1 MAKSDKRGRG
11 TPVDTEDR
19 VMASVERASSWAA
32 ENQRLVTLG
41 LVAVLALGAI
51 GLIYV
56 NYQQDV
62 RDRAAVRLD
71 EIRMASRGAPPEQIR
86 SELAAYVDQFGSA
99 PQADEARVFLADIE
113 LGRGAPDAAIDLLS
127 DVADPAG
134 GPLQYNAAMML
145 AVAHEQR
152 GDLAEAA
159 RLYEQLA
166 REARHDYQRQRAR
179 ASRAR
184 LHTYAGEYAE
194 AEAIYAELAADS
206 TGVETFY
213 GVRLGEVRAR
223 AEAGLPAPE
232 VPSLSAPPT
241 GEAAPPAGVEPDS
254 GTAPTADEG
263 VTETDGLDPS
273 E

>member
-1 MAKSDKRGRG
+1 MAKSGNRGHG

-19 VMASVERASSWAA
+19 VMASVERASGWAA
-32 ENQRLVTLG
+32 ENQRLVTLA

-51 GLIYV
+51 GFIYL

-86 SELAAYVDQFGSA
+86 AELAAYVDQFGSA

-152 GDLAEAA
+152 GDLATATG
-159 RLYEQLA
+159 LYERLA
-166 REARHDYQRQRAR
+166 REARHGYQRQRAR
-179 ASRAR
+179 AARAR

-206 TGVETFY
+206 TGADTYYAVQ
-213 GVRLGEVRAR
+213 LGEVRAR
-223 AEAGLPAPE
+223 AEAGLPAPR
-232 VPSLSAPPT
+232 VPDLSAPPAAE
-241 GEAAPPAGVEPDS
+241 EATPPPDS
-254 GTAPTADEG
+254 VETAPEG
-263 VTETDGLDPS
+263 ADPS